1 MSRSDKL
8 ILINNEKVSKKENKF
23 YCQNIDMKSIPEGLS
38 KNFEVFTIV
47 RKSKKNQPHQMCV
60 NRINITSNIFNFL
73 FHIFKTFK
81 YKKANYLLISV
92 TPYTFFAYLL
102 LFIFRKKIYV
112 YLRSDGYKEYKAI
125 FGFFGPFIYHFMY
138 ISVTFKSNIIT
149 CQQRLINNKKSTLVS
164 PSQLDSKWLKT
175 TKKSSL
181 DKPRLLYV
189 GRMKVEKGIFSLL
202 KIINEI
208 STNFELSIV
217 GNVDK
222 TYADRFND
230 SEKLSQKKKI
240 NFLGYG
246 FATSEL
252 IDIYD
257 NHNIFI
263 LPSFTEA
270 HPQVV
275 DESLAR
281 ARPVIIF
288 EEIRHVIQ
296 NRLGVFVSKRNA
308 QSLSSTIEF
317 VINNYLTIQEDMQ
330 KNKLPTKQAFI
341 SQITNTLKKN

>member
-1 MSRSDKL
+1 MSRRDKL
-8 ILINNEKVSKKENKF
+8 IIINNEKVSKKNNKF

-47 RKSKKNQPHQMCV
+47 RKSKEDLPHQMCV
-60 NRINITSNIFNFL
+60 NRINIASNIFTFL
-73 FHIFKTFK
+73 FHILKTFK
-81 YKKANYLLISV
+81 YKEANYLLISV

-112 YLRSDGYKEYKAI
+112 YFRSDGYEEYKAI
-125 FGFFGPFIYHFMY
+125 FGFFGPLIYHFMY

-149 CQQRLINNKKSTLVS
+149 CQQRLINNKKSSLVF
-164 PSQLDSKWLKT
+164 PSQLDSRWLKT
-175 TKKSSL
+175 TKKTFL

-202 KIINEI
+202 QIINEI
-208 STNFELSIV
+208 SANFELSIV
-217 GNVDK
+217 SKVDK
-222 TYADRFND
+222 NFANRFINN
-230 SEKLSQKKKI
+230 EKLFERKKI
-240 NFLGYG
+240 NFIDYA
-246 FATSEL
+246 FETSEL

-281 ARPVIIF
+281 GRPVIIF
-288 EEIRHVIQ
+288 EEITHIIQ
-296 NRLGVFVSKRNA
+296 NRLGVFVSKRDV
-308 QSLSSTIEF
+308 QSLSANIEF
-317 VINNYLTIQEDMQ
+317 IINNYLKIQEDMK

-341 SQITNTLKKN
+341 SQITDILEKN